1 MSPAHRFEESL
12 LFGDR
17 LAPITSA
24 CGFLEG
30 DVERCVSE
38 FAGWQRDINAQYGQD
53 VVRRPVSGDLEG
65 MLRMLLPLTNAKE
78 IRYLF
83 VPTASQWT
91 AYFSNGHDG
100 SDAAP
105 VSYMAGRLGARSV
118 YIVATPHTFRRDGGQ
133 YRGRQGALILRVHSA
148 EGVGKGES
156 VRFVELFNDTGKWE
170 FRQGGDPLPFEQ
182 PERYKATRKRDR
194 FTFDMLAA
202 YLDAL
207 GLSPFEESF
216 YLTGSDK
223 AALVEITGNLPAN
236 NQAFTLEEIRRTF

>member
-1 MSPAHRFEESL
+1 MPQAHRFEESL

-24 CGFLEG
+24 FGFLEG
-30 DVERCVSE
+30 DVERCAGE
-38 FAGWQRDINAQYGQD
+38 FAAWQRDINAQYGQD

-65 MLRMLLPLTNAKE
+65 MLKALLPLTNAKE

-118 YIVATPHTFRRDGGQ
+118 YIVATPHTFRREGGR
-133 YRGRQGALILRVHSA
+133 YRGRQGAVILRVHSA
-148 EGVGKGES
+148 EGVGKGE
-156 VRFVELFNDTGKWE
+156 RMRYIELFNDTGKWE
-170 FRQGGDPLPFEQ
+170 FRQGGDSLPFEQ
-182 PERYKATRKRDR
+182 SERYKAKRKRDR

-202 YLDAL
+202 YLRVL
-207 GLSPFEESF
+207 GLSPFEEGF
-216 YLTGSDK
+216 YLTGDSR
-223 AALVEITGNLPAN
+223 AVLVEITGNLPPN